1 MRGICN
7 FLFILL
13 KMIFKY
19 VTIITKSAGGAV
31 KKDFAALF
39 RGCRE
44 EVHSN
49 MIKIMIVCANGIGS
63 SLTCQMAVEAVLKEL
78 GVQAKVEHS
87 SMLAASAQKADILVA
102 GLNFKERFDK
112 FRGFPIKIYLKSIV
126 SKSEIREKL
135 QPVLEENG
143 WI

>member
-1 MRGICN
+1 
-7 FLFILL
+7 
-13 KMIFKY
+13 
-19 VTIITKSAGGAV
+19 
-31 KKDFAALF
+31 
-39 RGCRE
+39 
-44 EVHSN
+44 

-78 GVQAKVEHS
+78 GVQAKV
-87 SMLAASAQKADILVA
+87 AASAQKADILVA